1 MSEIIVQKDETFLK
15 EFETALNLNQNLTE
29 WELFQLNYEVK
40 KATLAKEFNSLQVLS
55 YLPHMEFLDH
65 QIETATKLV

>member
-40 KATLAKEFNSLQVLS
+40 KATLAKEFSSLQALS
-55 YLPHMEFLDH
+55 YSDPFYSGLEPGFGR
-65 QIETATKLV
+65 A